1 LIRKA
6 KPVRR
11 GRKAAAKAAP
21 KTVSQYISAHPKNVR
36 EILKKIRATIL
47 DAAPNAEESIS
58 YGIPTFK
65 IDGARIYFAAFKD
78 HIGIYPVTPDVK
90 AKLKE
95 LSRYKGGKGTVQLPL
110 DEPIPYALIRRIV
123 KLKIQQKKAR

>member
-1 LIRKA
+1 MARKPDTIA
-6 KPVRR
+6 EYIAGYPKDVRD
-11 GRKAAAKAAP
+11 
-21 KTVSQYISAHPKNVR
+21 
-36 EILKKIRATIL
+36 ILKKIRATIR
-47 DAAPNAEESIS
+47 AATPGAEETIS

-65 IDGARIYFAAFKD
+65 LDGARIYFAAFKN

-95 LSRYKGGKGTVQLPL
+95 LSRYKGGKGTVRFPL

-123 KLKIQQKKAR
+123 KLKIQQKKTR